1 MVYILFVGW
10 GNTKE
15 EGNGMINDLD
25 KIDSLLMA
33 SMKSGLISKREMFT
47 MQCTAYEY
55 DNLKSAYTWL
65 ERRIEQLE
73 NDK

>member
-1 MVYILFVGW
+1 M
-10 GNTKE
+10 NT
-15 EGNGMINDLD
+15 DLD

-33 SMKSGLISKREMFT
+33 SIKSGLISKREALT
-47 MQCTAYEY
+47 MQCTAYDY
-55 DNLKSAYTWL
+55 DNLKAAYTWL